1 MRKIL
6 YFIELSRPINGLIA
20 FISVFL
26 GALLA
31 SGSLSPLANVFIIAV
46 AAFLIISAG
55 NALNDLCDVEIDK
68 INKPKRPIPSGK
80 ITRKEALTFSV
91 ILLQIGTCMGI
102 IIGLTTFLIAFSVSV
117 CLALYAIR
125 LKRTPLAGN
134 IVVGLLT
141 ALIFISGGVAVNS
154 LIGTV
159 IPAIFAFLFTTAR
172 EIVKDIE
179 DIEGDR
185 KAGAKTTPIFWGAR
199 VAMYLTFI
207 FMALVIVFSPIPY
220 LARVYSWKYLIAVVF
235 GVDCVLCY
243 CIASLWKNLSNKN
256 VARIQKLMKV
266 DIFVGLGAMFLG

>member
-31 SGSLSPLANVFIIAV
+31 SGSLSPLANVFIVAI

-55 NALNDLCDVEIDK
+55 NALNDFCDVKIDK
-68 INKPKRPIPSGK
+68 INKPQRPIPSGK
-80 ITRKEALTFSV
+80 ITRKEALTYSV
-91 ILLQIGTCMGI
+91 ILLEIGTGMGI
-102 IIGLTTFLIAFSVSV
+102 IINLTAFLIALSVSV
-117 CLALYAIR
+117 CLAFYAIW

-141 ALIFISGGVAVNS
+141 ALIFVSGGVAVNS
-154 LIGTV
+154 LSGTI

-185 KAGAKTTPIFWGAR
+185 KAGAKTIPIFWGRR
-199 VAMYLTFI
+199 VAMYLIFI
-207 FMALVIVFSPIPY
+207 FMASVIVFSPIPY
-220 LARVYSWKYLIAVVF
+220 LARVYSWKYLIAVVL

-243 CIASLWKNLSNKN
+243 CMASLRRSLSREN
-256 VARIQKLMKV
+256 VKRIQKLMKL
-266 DIFVGLGAMFLG
+266 DIFIGLGAMFLG

>member
-31 SGSLSPLANVFIIAV
+31 SGSLSPLANVFIVAI

-55 NALNDLCDVEIDK
+55 NALNDFCDVKIDK
-68 INKPKRPIPSGK
+68 INKPQRPIPSGK
-80 ITRKEALTFSV
+80 ITRKEALTYSV
-91 ILLQIGTCMGI
+91 ILLEIGTGMGI
-102 IIGLTTFLIAFSVSV
+102 IINLTAFLIALSVSV
-117 CLALYAIR
+117 CLAFYAIW

-141 ALIFISGGVAVNS
+141 ALIFVSGGVAVNS
-154 LIGTV
+154 LSGTI

-185 KAGAKTTPIFWGAR
+185 KAGAKTIPIFWGRR
-199 VAMYLTFI
+199 VAMYLIFI
-207 FMALVIVFSPIPY
+207 FMASVIVFSPIPY
-220 LARVYSWKYLIAVVF
+220 LARVYSWKYLIAVVL

-243 CIASLWKNLSNKN
+243 CMASLWRSLSREN
-256 VARIQKLMKV
+256 VKRIQKLMKL
-266 DIFVGLGAMFLG
+266 DIFIGLGAMFLG

>member
-1 MRKIL
+1 MCKIL

-31 SGSLSPLANVFIIAV
+31 SNSLSPLANVFIVAI

-55 NALNDLCDVEIDK
+55 NALNDLCDVKIDK

-91 ILLQIGTCMGI
+91 VLLEIGTCMGMLV
-102 IIGLTTFLIAFSVSV
+102 GLTAFLIAFSVSV
-117 CLALYAIR
+117 CLAFYAIW

-154 LIGTV
+154 LTGTI

-185 KAGAKTTPIFWGAR
+185 KAGAKTTPIFWGSR
-199 VAMYLTFI
+199 VAMCLIFI
-207 FMALVIVFSPIPY
+207 FMASVIVFSPIPY
-220 LARVYSWKYLIAVVF
+220 LARMYSLKYLIVVVL
-235 GVDCVLCY
+235 GVDCFLCY
-243 CIASLWKNLSNKN
+243 CIASLWKNLSRKN
-256 VARIQKLMKV
+256 VARIQKLMKL
-266 DIFVGLGAMFLG
+266 DIFVGLGAMFLR

>member
-31 SGSLSPLANVFIIAV
+31 SGSLSPLINVFIVAI
-46 AAFLIISAG
+46 AAFLILSAG
-55 NALNDLCDVEIDK
+55 NALNDFCDVEIDK
-68 INKPKRPIPSGK
+68 INKPQRPIPSGK
-80 ITRKEALTFSV
+80 ITRKEALTFAV
-91 ILLQIGTCMGI
+91 ILLEIGTGMGI
-102 IIGLTTFLIAFSVSV
+102 LINLTAFLIALSVSI
-117 CLALYAIR
+117 CLAFYAIW

-141 ALIFISGGVAVNS
+141 AVIFISGGVAVNS
-154 LIGTV
+154 LSGMI

-185 KAGAKTTPIFWGAR
+185 KAGAKTIPIFWGAR
-199 VAMYLTFI
+199 VAMYLIFI
-207 FMALVIVFSPIPY
+207 FMASVIIFSIIPY
-220 LARVYSWKYLIAVVF
+220 LAQVYSWKYLIAVVL
-235 GVDCVLCY
+235 GVDCFLCY
-243 CIASLWKNLSNKN
+243 CMASLWQNLSQKN

-266 DIFVGLGAMFLG
+266 DIFVGLAAMFMG

>member
-31 SGSLSPLANVFIIAV
+31 SGALSPLANVFIIAV

-185 KAGAKTTPIFWGAR
+185 KAGAKTTPIFWGAL

-220 LARVYSWKYLIAVVF
+220 LARVYSWKYLIAIVF

-243 CIASLWKNLSNKN
+243 CIASLWKNLSREN
-256 VARIQKLMKV
+256 VARIQKLMKL

>member
-31 SGSLSPLANVFIIAV
+31 SGSLSPLINVFIVAV

-55 NALNDLCDVEIDK
+55 NALNDVCDIEIDK

-80 ITRKEALTFSV
+80 ITRRKALVFSV
-91 ILLQIGTCMGI
+91 IMLEIGTCMGI
-102 IIGLTTFLIAFSVSV
+102 FVGLTAFLIAFSVSV
-117 CLALYAIR
+117 CLALYAVR

-134 IVVGLLT
+134 VVVGLLT

-154 LIGTV
+154 LIGTI
-159 IPAIFAFLFTTAR
+159 IPAIFSFLFTTAR

-179 DIEGDR
+179 DVEGDR
-185 KAGAKTTPIFWGAR
+185 RAGAKTIPIFWGAR
-199 VAMYLTFI
+199 AAMYLIFI
-207 FMALVIVFSPIPY
+207 FMTLVIAFSPIPY
-220 LARVYSWKYLIAVVF
+220 LTQVYSWKYLIVVVF
-235 GVDCVLCY
+235 GVDCFLFY
-243 CIASLWKNLSNKN
+243 CMASLWKNLSQKN
-256 VARIQKLMKV
+256 VARIQKLMKL